1 MKYVG
6 AAPTLNDAKRPVLM
20 CLEQVGD
27 LVVYFE
33 IDSFIPKTSRFWEL
47 DPATLTTFNGKE
59 GYRVQSKRLGNH
71 LWQGLAFPLVD
82 FPEINHPYEDR
93 VRLVGRAA
101 ATDEL
106 LSQSFANLLGV
117 EKWEFTETA
126 LTFAALTL
134 AALGPSPAFLYM
146 PGWRRIQDMD
156 KSIFSGSRRKQMWQ
170 ITEKLDGVTMVVY
183 KLAKDSHWA
192 HCLPTLP
199 TNCPA
204 SMQDERNRYGVCSR
218 RDDLIDSDY
227 NLYWQMARKSNVLD
241 RIHDIRLPNVAVHG
255 ELCGSSI
262 EGNTMRYPEGE
273 HEFIA
278 FGIWDI
284 DARKYLKPKR
294 TVELCQELGIKH
306 APVVGYSCLE
316 NYAGDVHELLLK
328 AEGNGEFGGVREGL
342 VFKSLDGNEHF
353 KVISNRWLSLTGK

>member
-1 MKYVG
+1 MKYVCVTPNPNG
-6 AAPTLNDAKRPVLM
+6 ARRPILI

-71 LWQGLAFPLVD
+71 LWQGLVFPLAD
-82 FPEINHPYEDR
+82 FPEINNPYEDR
-93 VRLVGRAA
+93 VRLLGRDV

-106 LSQSFANLLGV
+106 LSQTFANLLDV
-117 EKWEFTETA
+117 EKWEFTGPVA
-126 LTFAALTL
+126 TL

-146 PGWRRIQDMD
+146 PGWRRIQDID
-156 KSIFSGSRRKQMWQ
+156 RSIFTGRKRKQTWQ
-170 ITEKLDGVTMVVY
+170 GTEKLDGVTMVVY
-183 KLAKDSHWA
+183 KLAKYSHWA

-199 TNCPA
+199 ADCPA
-204 SMQDERNRYGVCSR
+204 SMQDEKNRYGVCSR
-218 RDDLIDSDY
+218 RDDLVDSDL

-241 RIHDIRLPNVAVHG
+241 KIRDIRLPNVAVHG

-262 EGNTMRYPEGE
+262 EGNTMNYPEGE
-273 HEFIA
+273 HEFIV

-284 DARKYLKPKR
+284 DTRTYLKPKP
-294 TVELCQELGIKH
+294 TVELCKELGLKH
-306 APVVGYSCLE
+306 APVVGYTCLE
-316 NYAGDVHELLLK
+316 NYAGDVHELLRK
-328 AEGNGEFGGVREGL
+328 AEGKGEFGGVREGF
-342 VFKSLDGNEHF
+342 VFKSLDGMEHF
-353 KVISNRWLSLTGK
+353 KVVSNKWLSLTGK

>member
-71 LWQGLAFPLVD
+71 LWQGLAFPLVN

-93 VRLVGRAA
+93 VRLVGRDV

-106 LSQSFANLLGV
+106 LSRSFANLLGV

-126 LTFAALTL
+126 LCL

-156 KSIFSGSRRKQMWQ
+156 KSIFSGSKRKQMWQ

-199 TNCPA
+199 AHCPA
-204 SMQDERNRYGVCSR
+204 SMQDDRNRYGVCSR
-218 RDDLIDSDY
+218 REDLIDSDY
-227 NLYWQMARKSNVLD
+227 NLYWQMARNSKVLD
-241 RIHDIRLPNVAVHG
+241 RIHDIQLPNVAVHG

-262 EGNTMRYPEGE
+262 EGNTMKYPEGE
-273 HEFIA
+273 HEFIV

-284 DARKYLKPKR
+284 DTRKYLKPKP
-294 TVELCQELGIKH
+294 TVKLCKELGIKH

-316 NYAGDVHELLLK
+316 NYASDVHELLLK
-328 AEGNGEFGGVREGL
+328 AEGNGEVGGVREGF
-342 VFKSLDGNEHF
+342 VFKSLDGTEHF